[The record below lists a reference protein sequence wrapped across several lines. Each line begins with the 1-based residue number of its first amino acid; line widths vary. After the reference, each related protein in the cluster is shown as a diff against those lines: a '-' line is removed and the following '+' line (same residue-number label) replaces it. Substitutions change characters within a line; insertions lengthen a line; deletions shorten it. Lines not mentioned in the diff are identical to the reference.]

1 MKLVCLSWS
10 HRDRVCAAREA
21 LASVPVERVLLE
33 LKTRGFSEA
42 AAVSTCNR
50 FELYA
55 AGAPDKAPS
64 AAALIDALEELAGA
78 PLGQQAEIREDAAA
92 VDHLFSVA
100 SGLDSLV
107 VGETEILGQVKTG
120 YEKAKAAG
128 MTGKRLNVLFQRAL
142 FVGKKVRTETAIA
155 AGSGSVPSVAVQLAE
170 PIFGRLEGKSALIL
184 GAGAMAELAA

>member
-55 AGAPDKAPS
+55 AGAPAKAPS
-64 AAALIDALEELAGA
+64 AAALIAALEELAGA
-78 PLGQQAEIREDAAA
+78 
-92 VDHLFSVA
+92 
-100 SGLDSLV
+100 
-107 VGETEILGQVKTG
+107 
-120 YEKAKAAG
+120 
-128 MTGKRLNVLFQRAL
+128 
-142 FVGKKVRTETAIA
+142 
-155 AGSGSVPSVAVQLAE
+155 
-170 PIFGRLEGKSALIL
+170 
-184 GAGAMAELAA
+184 